1 MAHPERGLFTLI
13 RFISIDIF
21 LIFPDL
27 LLNIKTLVRV
37 HFLTKMRIFFPV
49 LFLPSP
55 QIPEWYCILNRF
67 DGRVEFNL
75 HSNNTKNIYSTIM
88 VIICCI
94 YSTIMVIICCNFSH
108 IALFHMKTRV
118 CLKYFVHDC
127 IWKQFFASKSP

>member
-1 MAHPERGLFTLI
+1 MAHPERGLLTLI
-13 RFISIDIF
+13 QFISIDIF

-88 VIICCI
+88 VIICC
-94 YSTIMVIICCNFSH
+94 NFSH

-127 IWKQFFASKSP
+127 IWKQFFASKSS